1 MSRPTAGEYNIYY
14 DAFIN
19 LVPEGMLVDLL
30 RKTQDDTQ
38 QWLNGVDN
46 AKGDFAYAEGK
57 WTIKEVIM
65 HLIDT
70 EQIFLTRA
78 LRIARNDQTPNP
90 GFDQNNYVDAIDLSD
105 RSLLSLQ
112 KEFQAMRHLTIAR
125 FEQFQKT
132 DLLKTGIASNSTI
145 SVRALGYII
154 MGHEIHH
161 RNVLQERY
169 FD

>member
-1 MSRPTAGEYNIYY
+1 MSRPQAGEYNVYY
-14 DAFIN
+14 DAFIK
-19 LVPEGMLVDLL
+19 LVPEGNLVELL
-30 RKTQDDTQ
+30 RSTHDETQR
-38 QWLNGVDN
+38 WLNGVDN
-46 AKGDFAYAEGK
+46 AKGDFAYQEGK
-57 WTIKEVIM
+57 WTVKEVLA

-90 GFDQNNYVDAIDLSD
+90 GFDQNDYVDALDLSD

-112 KEFQAMRHLTIAR
+112 KEFQAMRHLTLAR
-125 FEQFQKT
+125 FEQFSEE
-132 DLLKTGIASNSTI
+132 DLLKTGIASNNTV
-145 SVRALGYII
+145 SVRALGYIV

-169 FD
+169 F